1 MDVLSHYAIIYGDS
15 RNFRSTGTIRNF
27 RSEKRDHTTGTS
39 RKAGERCG
47 HLLVNASSSFAF
59 TLSTPRVGQ
68 DSGALVT
75 RSPAVGAEKRRA
87 RKAEREGGKGTNA
100 YRTKTERDVGGLMF
114 SGEKKGEKRS
124 LTSLLDVTSL
134 SLAYVAPRRQLSLS
148 LSLLSFHH
156 IRIQWLDGSQ
166 PSEKK
171 KREISESDPF
181 HALKSFSAVTDN
193 DSRAGIRRPSR
204 L

>member
-1 MDVLSHYAIIYGDS
+1 
-15 RNFRSTGTIRNF
+15 
-27 RSEKRDHTTGTS
+27 
-39 RKAGERCG
+39 
-47 HLLVNASSSFAF
+47 
-59 TLSTPRVGQ
+59 
-68 DSGALVT
+68 
-75 RSPAVGAEKRRA
+75 
-87 RKAEREGGKGTNA
+87 
-100 YRTKTERDVGGLMF
+100 MF
-114 SGEKKGEKRS
+114 SGENKGEKRS

-134 SLAYVAPRRQLSLS
+134 SLSLTSLLDVTPLSLS

-181 HALKSFSAVTDN
+181 HALKSFSAVTGN

>member
-1 MDVLSHYAIIYGDS
+1 
-15 RNFRSTGTIRNF
+15 
-27 RSEKRDHTTGTS
+27 
-39 RKAGERCG
+39 
-47 HLLVNASSSFAF
+47 
-59 TLSTPRVGQ
+59 RV
-68 DSGALVT
+68 D
-75 RSPAVGAEKRRA
+75 AVSAQRRRA
-87 RKAEREGGKGTNA
+87 RKAEREGGQKNKRLPGAQETD
-100 YRTKTERDVGGLMF
+100 KTERDVGGLMF
-114 SGEKKGEKRS
+114 SGENKGEKRS

-134 SLAYVAPRRQLSLS
+134 SRLRRSSTSPLS

-156 IRIQWLDGSQ
+156 IRIRWLDGSQ

-193 DSRAGIRRPSR
+193 DSRAGIRRPSC

>member
-1 MDVLSHYAIIYGDS
+1 
-15 RNFRSTGTIRNF
+15 
-27 RSEKRDHTTGTS
+27 
-39 RKAGERCG
+39 
-47 HLLVNASSSFAF
+47 
-59 TLSTPRVGQ
+59 RV
-68 DSGALVT
+68 D
-75 RSPAVGAEKRRA
+75 AVSAQRRRA
-87 RKAEREGGKGTNA
+87 RKAEREGGKRTNA
-100 YRTKTERDVGGLMF
+100 YRAHRKPIKFSKDQDGKRRGRFDVFRGKQR
-114 SGEKKGEKRS
+114 GETIACVAPRRH
-124 LTSLLDVTSL
+124 LSL
-134 SLAYVAPRRQLSLS
+134 SLAYVAPRRHPSLS